1 MEWTQSNT
9 DSNETEADYAMNW
22 WKPALG
28 GLLAAGSLVPIL
40 ARRAPGRTQDAR
52 PVTRARLTKL
62 LLKAAHLSPD
72 SEAVQWMSAHC
83 TAQPLVWGDLAA
95 HWLRKEGWLHSALCA
110 GLLLPEDRPAGQFC
124 PDAPLPRWEGAR
136 MAVRALGLEF
146 PAAQAST
153 CSPGFSDQAQFPAGT
168 AGYALTAVQTGI
180 LPGHTG
186 GRFHPRAPLSQTEA
200 EAMALQVQ
208 RIMAGEGIPTFRCR
222 LRHYDEDTMVQML
235 DPALRLRMVEGRVY
249 ACVRDLF
256 QAEAQLR
263 FQRGLSSLPP
273 AVGYPARWSS
283 RRQQVDLE
291 KNMVYAY
298 RAGWDRCLQGT
309 RPGDLET
316 HPDASTLLAP
326 ARLLFGELMVPVY
339 DFRAKGKGHWHPWQG
354 DWDPDSRTLT
364 LNTYYPDGVGVS
376 PHSPGKETPHAPVFL
391 L

>member
-1 MEWTQSNT
+1 
-9 DSNETEADYAMNW
+9 
-22 WKPALG
+22 
-28 GLLAAGSLVPIL
+28 
-40 ARRAPGRTQDAR
+40 
-52 PVTRARLTKL
+52 
-62 LLKAAHLSPD
+62 
-72 SEAVQWMSAHC
+72 
-83 TAQPLVWGDLAA
+83 
-95 HWLRKEGWLHSALCA
+95 
-110 GLLLPEDRPAGQFC
+110 
-124 PDAPLPRWEGAR
+124 
-136 MAVRALGLEF
+136 
-146 PAAQAST
+146 
-153 CSPGFSDQAQFPAGT
+153 
-168 AGYALTAVQTGI
+168 
-180 LPGHTG
+180 
-186 GRFHPRAPLSQTEA
+186 
-200 EAMALQVQ
+200 
-208 RIMAGEGIPTFRCR
+208 
-222 LRHYDEDTMVQML
+222 MVQML

-273 AVGYPARWSS
+273 AVGYPARWSP

-354 DWDPDSRTLT
+354 DWDPDSHTLT

-376 PHSPGKETPHAPVFL
+376 PPSPGKETPHAPVFL

>member
-40 ARRAPGRTQDAR
+40 ARRAPGRKQDAR

-136 MAVRALGLEF
+136 MAVRALGLGF
-146 PAAQAST
+146 PAAQAAT

-273 AVGYPARWSS
+273 AVGYPARWSP

-339 DFRAKGKGHWHPWQG
+339 DFRA
-354 DWDPDSRTLT
+354 
-364 LNTYYPDGVGVS
+364 
-376 PHSPGKETPHAPVFL
+376 
-391 L
+391 

>member
-1 MEWTQSNT
+1 MISEDRLRQAVRDAGALLDQSLPDPDQCHHTFSPAFLNRME
-9 DSNETEADYAMNW
+9 ALLRRRKRAPVYRVLKGVACFFL
-22 WKPALG
+22 AFLLG
-28 GLLAAGSLVPIL
+28 GTIFLSTNAQ
-40 ARRAPGRTQDAR
+40 AREAFFGW
-52 PVTRARLTKL
+52 
-62 LLKAAHLSPD
+62 LSEQIGGTVEYRFHND
-72 SEAVQWMSAHC
+72 VSEATHRYRLSEIPSGYWETDRYEAE
-83 TAQPLVWGDLAA
+83 TTGDELY
-95 HWLRKEGWLHSALCA
+95 ENEA
-110 GLLLPEDRPAGQFC
+110 GEYLSFSYQYVTED
-124 PDAPLPRWEGAR
+124 
-136 MAVRALGLEF
+136 
-146 PAAQAST
+146 
-153 CSPGFSDQAQFPAGT
+153 
-168 AGYALTAVQTGI
+168 AVQTGI

-273 AVGYPARWSS
+273 AVGYPARWSP

-376 PHSPGKETPHAPVFL
+376 PPSPGKETPHAPVFL

>member
-1 MEWTQSNT
+1 
-9 DSNETEADYAMNW
+9 
-22 WKPALG
+22 
-28 GLLAAGSLVPIL
+28 
-40 ARRAPGRTQDAR
+40 
-52 PVTRARLTKL
+52 
-62 LLKAAHLSPD
+62 
-72 SEAVQWMSAHC
+72 
-83 TAQPLVWGDLAA
+83 
-95 HWLRKEGWLHSALCA
+95 
-110 GLLLPEDRPAGQFC
+110 
-124 PDAPLPRWEGAR
+124 
-136 MAVRALGLEF
+136 
-146 PAAQAST
+146 
-153 CSPGFSDQAQFPAGT
+153 
-168 AGYALTAVQTGI
+168 
-180 LPGHTG
+180 
-186 GRFHPRAPLSQTEA
+186 
-200 EAMALQVQ
+200 MALQVQ

-263 FQRGLSSLPP
+263 FQRGLSSLPRSGLSRPLVSPP
-273 AVGYPARWSS
+273 AAGGPG
-283 RRQQVDLE
+283 E
-291 KNMVYAY
+291 NMVYAY

-354 DWDPDSRTLT
+354 DWDPDSRILT

-376 PHSPGKETPHAPVFL
+376 PPSPGKETPHAPVFL